1 MKSGHCDYYKGD
13 CCAQWLIGDGTCDE
27 QNNFPSCNNHDGG
40 DCRPQNIKQWP
51 NCPYNPEFI
60 GDGICLDHFKTKP
73 ECNYDALDCC
83 PNPESVGDGEC
94 NPENL
99 NDLCMND
106 GGDCCNK
113 EIGPGS

>member
-1 MKSGHCDYYKGD
+1 MKSGHCDYYNGE

-40 DCRPQNIKQWP
+40 
-51 NCPYNPEFI
+51 
-60 GDGICLDHFKTKP
+60 
-73 ECNYDALDCC
+73 DCC

-113 EIGPGS
+113 EIGPGN